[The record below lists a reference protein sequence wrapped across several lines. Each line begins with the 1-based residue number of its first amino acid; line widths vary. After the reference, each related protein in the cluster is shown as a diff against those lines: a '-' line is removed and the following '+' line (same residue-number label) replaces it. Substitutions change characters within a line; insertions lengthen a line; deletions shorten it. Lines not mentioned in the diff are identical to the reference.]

1 MRSKKL
7 KTVLQLL
14 VFALLGSGVIW
25 YMFRQM
31 NAAQKDQM
39 RESVRH
45 LRYSM
50 IPLFIGATLLS
61 DWSRAKRWQLM
72 LRPLGTTPGTVNT
85 VLSVVIGYLVNLV
98 PPRAGEV
105 AKCTVLARYE
115 KIPADKMIGTIVAE
129 RAWDAVCLLLII
141 LGGLTWQASVMS
153 DTARTSL
160 MEHLP
165 KGQSLALMAGL
176 LIGFAGALFAVYR
189 YRPGSRIS
197 RFIHGLADGVS
208 SIWRIRERGS
218 FLFHTCLIWTCFV
231 IQILIGFYALPGTSG
246 LGIGPAVMVLIFG
259 SVAMIASPGGLG
271 LYPFLTALILTS
283 GYGVSEADAQAF
295 GWVTWGMMTAV
306 IILLGIGGLL
316 ILPVYNRRKTNT

>member
-1 MRSKKL
+1 M
-7 KTVLQLL
+7 L
-14 VFALLGSGVIW
+14 VFALLGAGVIW

-31 NAAQKDQM
+31 SASQKSQM
-39 RESVRH
+39 LESVSH
-45 LRYSM
+45 LRYGM

-72 LRPLGTTPGTVNT
+72 LRPLGIFPGTVNT
-85 VLSVVIGYLVNLV
+85 VLSVIIGYLVNMV

-129 RAWDAVCLLLII
+129 RAWDAVCLLVII
-141 LGGLTWQASVMS
+141 LGGLAWQASVM
-153 DTARTSL
+153 DEATRASL
-160 MEHLP
+160 MEHIP
-165 KGQSLALMAGL
+165 KGRSMALMAGIL
-176 LIGFAGALFAVYR
+176 TGFVLTLFAVYR

-208 SIWRIRERGS
+208 SIWRLQARGL
-218 FLFHTCLIWTCFV
+218 FLLHTVIIWV
-231 IQILIGFYALPGTSG
+231 SYVAQILIGFYALPGTAG

-271 LYPFLTALILTS
+271 LYPLLTS
-283 GYGVSEADAQAF
+283 MILITGYGVGDAEAQAF
-295 GWVTWGMMTAV
+295 GWVTWGMLTAV
-306 IILLGIGGLL
+306 IILLGIIGLL
-316 ILPVYNRRKTNT
+316 LLPVYNRRISKT

>member
-1 MRSKKL
+1 MRAPKL

-14 VFALLGSGVIW
+14 IFALLGAGVIG

-31 NAAQKDQM
+31 SADQKAQM
-39 RESVRH
+39 AEAVRH
-45 LRYSM
+45 LRYGM

-72 LRPLGTTPGTVNT
+72 LRPLGIFPGTVNT

-129 RAWDAVCLLLII
+129 RAWDAVCLLFII
-141 LGGLTWQASVMS
+141 LGGLAWQASVM
-153 DTARTSL
+153 DETARTSL
-160 MEHLP
+160 LEHLP
-165 KGQSLALMAGL
+165 KGRSLVLMGGFFIGL
-176 LIGFAGALFAVYR
+176 LGALFAVYR

-208 SIWRIRERGS
+208 SIWRLQARGLFLLHTLIIWAS
-218 FLFHTCLIWTCFV
+218 FV
-231 IQILIGFYALPGTSG
+231 AQIIIGFYALPGTAG
-246 LGIGPAVMVLIFG
+246 LGVGPAVMVLIFG

-283 GYGVSEADAQAF
+283 GYGVGEAEAQAF
-295 GWVTWGMMTAV
+295 GWVTWGMLTAV
-306 IILLGIGGLL
+306 IILLGIIALL
-316 ILPVYNRRKTNT
+316 ILPVYNRSQKA